1 MISAWLGSL
10 RDRLRAPGRE
20 LAAVRDDP
28 ELQVRARRADALL
41 AAGRREEGMAE
52 YLEIFARDPG
62 LVVELG
68 PGIEQVAAEVGGDVW
83 LDFRLVGLRAALDVA
98 AAAVAAVD
106 DDADAEWVREA
117 YGELLEEHRDDG
129 ARLARIREVG
139 RLIDAAVE
147 RGDLP
152 RALFLRGPR

>member
-62 LVVELG
+62 LLVELG
-68 PGIEQVAAEVGGDVW
+68 PGVEQVAAEMGGDVW

-98 AAAVAAVD
+98 AAALAVD
-106 DDADAEWVREA
+106 DDGDTEWVREA

-129 ARLARIREVG
+129 ARLSRIREVG

-152 RALFLRGPR
+152 RALFRRGPR

>member
-68 PGIEQVAAEVGGDVW
+68 PGIEQVAAEMGGDVW

-98 AAAVAAVD
+98 AAAVD

-117 YGELLEEHRDDG
+117 YGELLEEHRNDG

>member
-28 ELQVRARRADALL
+28 ELQVRARRAEALL
-41 AAGRREEGMAE
+41 AAGRRAEGMAE

-68 PGIEQVAAEVGGDVW
+68 PGIEQVAAEMGGDVW

-98 AAAVAAVD
+98 AAAVD

-117 YGELLEEHRDDG
+117 YGELLEEHRNDG